1 MKRSRKIALFGA
13 LFIPV
18 VAGGFML
25 QTGNVELRRAQR
37 QGTLLLDQVMSLV
50 SDRFVD
56 TLPANDVYEKAARG
70 LVRELN
76 DPYSELFSPKD
87 LKQFNSRT
95 GGRYGGLGMLIAQ
108 DPQTK
113 LINVETVYPNT
124 PAAAGGVRE
133 GDKIIKVGENPTND
147 WTTTNVSDSLT
158 GVPGTKVTVT
168 FARPGITSP
177 ITATFT
183 RAIIHIPAVPYSLSM
198 GTAGKVGY
206 IPLQTFNE
214 NAAENLASAVK
225 QFQTQ
230 GAKGVIIDLR
240 GNPGGILTQSL
251 EIANMF
257 LPQGV
262 QIAAVKG
269 REGPTSVEIA
279 KAQPVAPTI
288 PLVVLTD
295 ERSASASE
303 IVAGALQDHDRAL
316 VVGQTTFGKGL
327 VQGVY
332 PLDGGYALKLTT
344 GKWFT
349 PSGRTIQRPRKMV
362 NGQFVEVQPDSNETN
377 ATKTKRPAYK
387 SDGGRVVYGGGGITP
402 DVIVQDDTL
411 TTAEQQFAKAVAPK
425 SQDFFNT
432 LTDYSMELAKT
443 VSPSFTVQPAWVKE
457 FYDRLE
463 AKGVLSDP
471 KLFVGANRYVTR
483 LLDQR
488 VTHFAFG
495 DSLAKRRD
503 LPYDAPLRKAIDMVE
518 KTGSQRDLFTMAG
531 ETLAATKPSVPPTK
545 KP

>member
-1 MKRSRKIALFGA
+1 MKRSRKAALVGA
-13 LFIPV
+13 LLVPV
-18 VAGGFML
+18 VAGGFIL
-25 QTGNVELRRAQR
+25 QSKPEREGPILFQ
-37 QGTLLLDQVMSLV
+37 QVMSLV

-56 TLPANDVYEKAARG
+56 TLPQSDVFEKAARG

-76 DPYSELFSPKD
+76 DPYSELLSPKD

-108 DPQTK
+108 DPDTK
-113 LINVETVYPNT
+113 LINIETVYPNT
-124 PAAAGGVRE
+124 PAEAGGVRE
-133 GDKIIKVGENPTND
+133 GDKIVKVGDQSTQG

-158 GVPGTKVTVT
+158 GIPGTKVTVT
-168 FARPGITSP
+168 FSRPGLATP
-177 ITATFT
+177 ITGTFT
-183 RAIIHIPAVPYSLSM
+183 RAEIHIPAVPYTLSL
-198 GTAGKVGY
+198 GTDGKVGY
-206 IPLQTFNE
+206 IPFQQFNE
-214 NAAENLASAVK
+214 NAAGDVAAAVK
-225 QFQTQ
+225 KYQAS

-240 GNPGGILTQSL
+240 NNPGGILTQALDIS
-251 EIANMF
+251 NMF

-269 REGPTSVEIA
+269 REGPAQVEMA
-279 KAQPVAPTI
+279 KMQPIAPTI
-288 PLVVLTD
+288 PLIILTD

-303 IVAGALQDHDRAL
+303 ILAGALQDHDRAL
-316 VVGQTTFGKGL
+316 VVGQTSFGKGL

-332 PLDGGYALKLTT
+332 SLDGGYALKLTT

-349 PSGRTIQRPRKMV
+349 PSGRSIQRPRKWV

-411 TTAEQQFAKAVAPK
+411 TAPEQAFLKVMAPK
-425 SQDFFNT
+425 SQDFFT
-432 LTDYSMELAKT
+432 TAYDYAFELAKT
-443 VSPSFTVQPAWVKE
+443 AGASFSVQPAWVNE
-457 FYDRLE
+457 LYDRLQ
-463 AKGVLSDP
+463 KKNVVIDR
-471 KLFVGANRYVTR
+471 KVYDGANRYITR

-488 VTHFAFG
+488 VAHYAVG

-503 LPYDAPLRKAIDMVE
+503 LPYDAPLRKAIDLLE
-518 KTGSQRDLFTMAG
+518 KGSSQRELFAMAG
-531 ETLAATKPSVPPTK
+531 ETLMPKTAPK

>member
-1 MKRSRKIALFGA
+1 
-13 LFIPV
+13 V
-18 VAGGFML
+18 
-25 QTGNVELRRAQR
+25 
-37 QGTLLLDQVMSLV
+37 LLDQVMGLV
-50 SDRFVD
+50 SERFVD
-56 TLPANDVYEKAARG
+56 TLPTNDVYEKAARG

-124 PAAAGGVRE
+124 PAEAGGVRE
-133 GDKIIKVGENPTND
+133 GDKIVKVGEYSTQD

-168 FARPGITSP
+168 FARPGVPQP

-183 RAIIHIPAVPYSLSM
+183 RAIIRIPAVPYTLSM
-198 GTAGKVGY
+198 GTGEKVGY
-206 IPLQTFNE
+206 IPLQQFNE
-214 NAAENLASAVK
+214 NAAENLALAVK
-225 QFQTQ
+225 SFQSR

-251 EIANMF
+251 DIANMF

-269 REGPTSVEIA
+269 REGPTQVEMA
-279 KAQPVAPTI
+279 KSQPIAPTI
-288 PLVVLTD
+288 PLIVLTND
-295 ERSASASE
+295 RSASASE

-316 VVGQTTFGKGL
+316 VVGETSFGKGL

-349 PSGRTIQRPRKMV
+349 PSGRSIQRPRKFV
-362 NGQFVEVQPDSNETN
+362 NGQFVEETPDTNETN
-377 ATKTKRPAYK
+377 ATKVKRPAYK

-402 DVIVQDDTL
+402 DVIVKDDTL
-411 TTAEQQFAKAVAPK
+411 TTAEQAFTKAVAPK
-425 SQDFFNT
+425 GQDFFT
-432 LTDYSMELAKT
+432 VTTDLSMELAKT
-443 VSPSFTVQPAWVKE
+443 AGPKFTVQPEWVNM
-457 FYDRLE
+457 FYDRLQ
-463 AKGVLSDP
+463 AKGVVTDR
-471 KLFVGANRYVTR
+471 KLFDGANRYITR

-488 VTHFAFG
+488 VAHYAAG

-503 LPYDAPLRKAIDMVE
+503 LPYDAPLRKAIDMIE
-518 KTGSQRDLFTMAG
+518 KASSQRDLFTMAG
-531 ETLAATKPSVPPTK
+531 ETLAQNPGKAAPVTVAPPPK

>member
-1 MKRSRKIALFGA
+1 MKRSRKAALVGA
-13 LFIPV
+13 LLIPV
-18 VAGGFML
+18 VAGGFIL
-25 QTGNVELRRAQR
+25 QSKAVREGPILFE
-37 QGTLLLDQVMSLV
+37 QVMSLV
-50 SDRFVD
+50 SERFVD
-56 TLPANDVYEKAARG
+56 TLPNNDVFEKAARG

-76 DPYSELFSPKD
+76 DPYSELLSPKD

-108 DPQTK
+108 DPETK
-113 LINVETVYPNT
+113 LINIETVYPNT
-124 PAAAGGVRE
+124 PAEAGGVRE
-133 GDKIIKVGENPTND
+133 GDKIIKVGDKSTQG

-158 GVPGTKVTVT
+158 GQIGTKVTVT
-168 FARPGITSP
+168 FARPGVPTP

-183 RAIIHIPAVPYSLSM
+183 RAEIHIPAVPFTLSF
-198 GTAGKVGY
+198 GPSNKVGY
-206 IPLQTFNE
+206 IPLIQFND
-214 NAAENLASAVK
+214 NASGDLSAAVK
-225 QFQTQ
+225 KYQAA

-240 GNPGGILTQSL
+240 ANPGGILTQALDIS
-251 EIANMF
+251 NMF

-269 REGPTSVEIA
+269 REGPAQVEIA
-279 KAQPVAPTI
+279 KMQPIAPTI
-288 PLVVLTD
+288 PLIVLTD

-316 VVGQTTFGKGL
+316 VVGQTSYGKGL

-332 PLDGGYALKLTT
+332 SLDGGYALKLTT

-362 NGQFVEVQPDSNETN
+362 NGQYVEVQPDSNETN

-402 DVIVQDDTL
+402 DVIVADDTL
-411 TTAEQQFAKAVAPK
+411 TTAEQAFTKAMAPK
-425 SQDFFNT
+425 GQDFFT
-432 LTDYSMELAKT
+432 VSTDYSMELAKT
-443 VSPSFTVQPAWVKE
+443 VGSNFTVQPAWVNE
-457 FYDRLE
+457 FYTRLQ
-463 AKGVLSDP
+463 AKGVNIDR
-471 KLFVGANRYVTR
+471 KVYDGANRYITR

-488 VTHFAFG
+488 VAHYVAG

-503 LPYDAPLRKAIDMVE
+503 LPYDAPLRKAIEMIE
-518 KTGSQRDLFTMAG
+518 KGGSQRELFTLAG
-531 ETLAATKPSVPPTK
+531 ETLLPKATVPPK

>member
-1 MKRSRKIALFGA
+1 MKSSRKVALISA
-13 LFIPV
+13 LVVIPV

-25 QTGNVELRRAQR
+25 QNGTVEMRRAQR
-37 QGTLLLDQVMSLV
+37 EGALLLDQVMNLV
-50 SDRFVD
+50 GERFVD
-56 TLPANDVYEKAARG
+56 TLPRDDVYEKAARG

-124 PAAAGGVRE
+124 PAEAGGVRE
-133 GDKIIKVGENPTND
+133 GDKIIKVGDRSTQE

-158 GVPGTKVTVT
+158 GAPGTKVTVT
-168 FARPGITSP
+168 FARPGVPTP

-183 RAIIHIPAVPYSLSM
+183 RAIIHIPAVPYSM
-198 GTAGKVGY
+198 TFGAGGRVGY
-206 IPLQTFNE
+206 LPLQTFNE
-214 NAAENLASAVK
+214 NAAENVADALKELQAK
-225 QFQTQ
+225 
-230 GAKGVIIDLR
+230 GAKGIIIDLR
-240 GNPGGILTQSL
+240 GDPGGILTQSL
-251 EIANMF
+251 EIANLF
-257 LPQGV
+257 LQQGV
-262 QIAAVKG
+262 QIASVKG

-279 KAQPVAPTI
+279 KAQPIAPSI

-316 VVGQTTFGKGL
+316 VVGQTSFGKGL

-349 PSGRTIQRPRKMV
+349 PSGRSIQRPRKFV
-362 NGQFVEVQPDSNETN
+362 NGQFVETPPDTNETN

-387 SDGGRVVYGGGGITP
+387 SDGGRVVYGGGGIAP

-411 TTAEQQFAKAVAPK
+411 TTAEQQFAKAIAPK
-425 SQDFFNT
+425 FPDFSTALN
-432 LTDYSMELAKT
+432 DYAMELGKT
-443 VSPSFTVQPAWVKE
+443 AGGHFTLQPAWLDE
-457 FYDRLE
+457 LYNRIQ
-463 AKGVLSDP
+463 AKGVAVDR
-471 KLFVGANRYVTR
+471 KLYDGASRWIGR
-483 LLDQR
+483 QLDDR
-488 VTHFAFG
+488 VAHFAVG
-495 DSLAKRRD
+495 DSLSRRRS
-503 LPYDAPLRKAIDMVE
+503 LPYDNPLKKAIEMLE
-518 KTGSQRDLFTMAG
+518 KANSQRDLFTQAG
-531 ETLAATKPSVPPTK
+531 ETLATNPPK

>member
-1 MKRSRKIALFGA
+1 MKRSRKVALISA
-13 LFIPV
+13 LVVLPV

-25 QTGNVELRRAQR
+25 QNGTAEMRRAQR
-37 QGTLLLDQVMSLV
+37 EGVQLLDQVMNLV

-56 TLPANDVYEKAARG
+56 TLPRDDVYEKAARG

-124 PAAAGGVRE
+124 PAEAGGVRE
-133 GDKIIKVGENPTND
+133 GDKIIKVGDRSTQE

-158 GVPGTKVTVT
+158 GTPGTKVTVT
-168 FARPGITSP
+168 FARPGVPTP

-183 RAIIHIPAVPYSLSM
+183 RAIIHIPAVPYSMTFGS
-198 GTAGKVGY
+198 GGRVGY
-206 IPLQTFNE
+206 FPLQTFNE
-214 NAAENLASAVK
+214 NAAENVRDALTELQAK
-225 QFQTQ
+225 
-230 GAKGVIIDLR
+230 GAKGIIIDLR
-240 GNPGGILTQSL
+240 GDPGGILTQSI
-251 EIANMF
+251 EIANLF
-257 LPQGV
+257 LQQGA
-262 QIAAVKG
+262 QIASVKG
-269 REGPTSVEIA
+269 REGPMSVETA
-279 KAQPVAPTI
+279 KAQPIAPSI

-316 VVGQTTFGKGL
+316 VVGQTSFGKGL

-349 PSGRTIQRPRKMV
+349 PSGRSIQRPRKFV
-362 NGQFVEVQPDSNETN
+362 NGQFVETPPDTNETN

-411 TTAEQQFAKAVAPK
+411 TTAEQQFAKAIAPK
-425 SQDFFNT
+425 GPDFFTALN
-432 LTDYSMELAKT
+432 DYAMELGKT
-443 VSPSFTVQPAWVKE
+443 VGGNFTLQPAWIDE
-457 FYDRLE
+457 LYNRIQ
-463 AKGVLSDP
+463 AKGVGIDR
-471 KLFVGANRYVTR
+471 KLYDGASRWIGR
-483 LLDQR
+483 QLDDR
-488 VTHFAFG
+488 VAHFAVG
-495 DSLAKRRD
+495 DSLSRRRS
-503 LPYDAPLRKAIDMVE
+503 LSYDAPLRKAIDMLQ
-518 KTGSQRDLFTMAG
+518 KANTQRDLFTQAG
-531 ETLAATKPSVPPTK
+531 ETLATNPPK